1 MDLLKP
7 REAARLLSISYPTLK
22 QWIYQDKIRS
32 VKTPGG
38 HHRIP
43 LAEVE
48 RLIGISATAL
58 AEPKGRTLV
67 ELDAISLR
75 NKIPGIITNIYQEG
89 LFAQIKIAVGEHEVV
104 AIIPR
109 QASQEMELKKGEAV
123 TVLFKAMDVMVI
135 RG

>member
-22 QWIYQDKIRS
+22 QWIYHDKIRS

-48 RLIGISATAL
+48 RLTERSTAL
-58 AEPKGRTLV
+58 RTDFKSRNLL

-75 NKIPGIITNIYQEG
+75 NKIPGVITNIHQEG
-89 LFAQIKIAVGEHEVV
+89 LFAQIKIAIGEHEVV

-109 QASQEMELKKGEAV
+109 QASQEMELKMGEVV

>member
-7 REAARLLSISYPTLK
+7 KEAAKLLNISYPTLK

-43 LAEVE
+43 LSEVE
-48 RLIGISATAL
+48 RITDAPVAAIAKSSNM
-58 AEPKGRTLV
+58 V
-67 ELDAISLR
+67 EMEAISLR
-75 NKIPGIITNIYQEG
+75 NKLPGVIADIYFEG
-89 LFAQIKIAVGEHEVV
+89 LFAQIKIGVGEQEVT

-109 QASQEMELKKGEAV
+109 QACQNMNLKKGEAI
-123 TVLFKAMDVMVI
+123 TILFKAIDVMVI

>member
-7 REAARLLSISYPTLK
+7 KEAAKLLNISYPTLK

-43 LAEVE
+43 LSEVE
-48 RLIGISATAL
+48 RITDAPVAAIAKSSNM
-58 AEPKGRTLV
+58 V
-67 ELDAISLR
+67 EMEAISLR
-75 NKIPGIITNIYQEG
+75 NKLPGVIADIYFEG
-89 LFAQIKIAVGEHEVV
+89 LFAQIKIDVGEQEVT

-109 QASQEMELKKGEAV
+109 QACQNMNLKKGEAI
-123 TVLFKAMDVMVI
+123 TILFKAIDVMVI